1 MLSLALQAPPALPA
15 PGGHA
20 KGATA
25 EPGKGTCPCP
35 TAASAPPPPGAA
47 PAMAA
52 VPNSPTSD
60 HCVPGRQCPGQ
71 PSQRSECSLG
81 PPPPS
86 LASRAPH
93 PQLRGWVG
101 LAAAHLNLRVSSL
114 FTFSVS
120 TILYA
125 GYTALV
131 TAKFFDNTMRL
142 SPSQT
147 LNDTTPTCCADD
159 CDPAANFKVISWACA
174 IRL

>member
-1 MLSLALQAPPALPA
+1 MPREQQQSRAKELAPVPQLLQHPRPPGQLLPWQQS
-15 PGGHA
+15 
-20 KGATA
+20 
-25 EPGKGTCPCP
+25 P
-35 TAASAPPPPGAA
+35 TPPPRTT
-47 PAMAA
+47 
-52 VPNSPTSD
+52 VSLE
-60 HCVPGRQCPGQ
+60 RQCPGQ
-71 PSQRSECSLG
+71 PSQGSERSLE

-159 CDPAANFKVISWACA
+159 CDPAANFKVISWARA